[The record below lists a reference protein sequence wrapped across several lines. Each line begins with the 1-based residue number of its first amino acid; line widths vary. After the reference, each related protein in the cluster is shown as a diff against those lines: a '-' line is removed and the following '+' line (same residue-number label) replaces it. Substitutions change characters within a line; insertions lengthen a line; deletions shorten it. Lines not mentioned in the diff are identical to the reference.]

1 MDNIKYLSDLEL
13 EIYHY
18 VISHKDTITNM
29 KMKDLSAIL
38 HVSPAMI
45 SRVAKKLGYAGFAE
59 WKIALKIDINE
70 YVKPNESNLNYIMDF
85 FQRVNDGEFDENV
98 REVGKMVAKADT
110 VLFYGLGISDGIAK
124 AGAML
129 FNRKGKNAIHVED
142 FSSRI
147 DVFHQDDVAIVL
159 TVSGET
165 PEMIQVLTL
174 LKERH
179 IQKVAITN
187 RATSLAARSS
197 DRALC
202 YYMPNVRDQYFFS
215 NATQVPVI
223 YYLEAI
229 ANELKQYGID

>member
-1 MDNIKYLSDLEL
+1 M
-13 EIYHY
+13 
-18 VISHKDTITNM
+18 
-29 KMKDLSAIL
+29 
-38 HVSPAMI
+38 
-45 SRVAKKLGYAGFAE
+45 
-59 WKIALKIDINE
+59 KIDNNE
-70 YVKPNESNLNYIMDF
+70 YIKPNESNLNYIMDF
-85 FQRVNDGEFDENV
+85 FQRVNDGEFDEDV
-98 REVGKMVAKADT
+98 REVGKMVAQGDT
-110 VLFYGLGISDGIAK
+110 ILFYGLGISDGIAK

-129 FNRKGKNAIHVED
+129 FNRHGKNAIHVED

-179 IQKVAITN
+179 IQTVAITN
-187 RATSLAARSS
+187 LATSLAARNS
-197 DRALC
+197 DKALC
-202 YYMPNVRDQYFFS
+202 YYMPNMRDQHFFS

>member
-1 MDNIKYLSDLEL
+1 MDNIKYLSNLEL

-18 VISHKDTITNM
+18 VIAHKDTITKM
-29 KMKDLSAIL
+29 KMKELSAIL

-45 SRVAKKLGYAGFAE
+45 SRVAKKLGYAGFTE
-59 WKIALKIDINE
+59 WKI
-70 YVKPNESNLNYIMDF
+70 
-85 FQRVNDGEFDENV
+85 
-98 REVGKMVAKADT
+98 
-110 VLFYGLGISDGIAK
+110 LFYGLGISDGIAK

-129 FNRKGKNAIHVED
+129 FNRHGKNAIHVED

-179 IQKVAITN
+179 IQTVAITN
-187 RATSLAARSS
+187 LATSLAARSS
-197 DRALC
+197 DKALC
-202 YYMPNVRDQYFFS
+202 YYMPNMRDQHFFS